1 MYILIRQ
8 ELEEADVT
16 ASPNILCHFARGVG
30 EPRYLPI
37 TSWDDLA
44 AVLGDALNTYNELN
58 AAMNLV
64 LFEDAM
70 AHVCR

>member
-1 MYILIRQ
+1 M
-8 ELEEADVT
+8 
-16 ASPNILCHFARGVG
+16 ASPNVFCHFARGVG

-37 TSWDDLA
+37 KSWADLNGI
-44 AVLGDALNTYNELN
+44 LQEALTTYNELN

-70 AHVCR
+70 AHICR